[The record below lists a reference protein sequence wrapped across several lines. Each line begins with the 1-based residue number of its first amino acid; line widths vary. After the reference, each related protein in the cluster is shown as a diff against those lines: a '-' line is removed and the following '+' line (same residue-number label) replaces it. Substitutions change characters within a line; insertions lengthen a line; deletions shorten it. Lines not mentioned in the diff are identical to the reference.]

1 MKINK
6 IILFIPVIGLLYV
19 VLLNQFYGLL
29 LEDKKLEKIF
39 YIYQFFSMICPI
51 VIRQFFVII

>member
-1 MKINK
+1 MKTNK

-19 VLLNQFYGLL
+19 VLLNQFGDSL

-39 YIYQFFSMICPI
+39 YIYQFFLMIAPI